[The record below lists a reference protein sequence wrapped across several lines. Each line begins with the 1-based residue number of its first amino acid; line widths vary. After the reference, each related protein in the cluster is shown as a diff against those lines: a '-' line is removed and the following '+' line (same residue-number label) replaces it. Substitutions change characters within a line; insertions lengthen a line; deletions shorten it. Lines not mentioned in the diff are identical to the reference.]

1 MKIKELKKLLHNRN
15 MQLRKEYTAACLDN
29 GRSPHAGAVK
39 RNKLKK
45 DIVCIE
51 LIEELADIILTGKGE
66 SVIKEDSILGFE
78 RLMGAEYGHKTHKE
92 GKQHG

>member
-1 MKIKELKKLLHNRN
+1 
-15 MQLRKEYTAACLDN
+15 MQLRKEYTAACSDES
-29 GRSPHAGAVK
+29 RSPHAGAVK

-51 LIEELADIILTGKGE
+51 LIEELADIILTGKTIE

-92 GKQHG
+92 GN